1 MQFNVYLDTT
11 GNRRYLAQYLDI
23 APGSIVQIEQI
34 PADFSNLKIVQV
46 TGIGKVVKSV
56 RHTPKAV
63 KRYTTPT
70 QHPDAAL
77 LDHKSTLKIMV
88 AMAGGSIQ
96 PRY

>member
-1 MQFNVYLDTT
+1 MRFKRGVLSIATRDRRHAEIAKSMQFNVYLDTT

-56 RHTPKAV
+56 RTHS
-63 KRYTTPT
+63 
-70 QHPDAAL
+70 
-77 LDHKSTLKIMV
+77 KS
-88 AMAGGSIQ
+88 S
-96 PRY
+96 